1 MMLPPEALVLV
12 GVLPAPR
19 DLEIA
24 RVLGWYR
31 IPLKTAPKNVAVD
44 FLAFYQ
50 TGKFADGKWMIRHF
64 AQVLGH
70 ELVTRAELL
79 RDEPEHARA
88 TEQYYKL
95 QLGALQSLAQP
106 IVSAQW
112 RRITF
117 FYTLG
122 EHLNTASEINELMM
136 GSTER
141 ELLWSALR
149 ERNLPAEK
157 QYQPAPHLP
166 ALDLALLCQL
176 GGLGITIGDSA
187 PQAAAGWQGLH
198 IPSSAVRSDPAGCA
212 DQIAAAVAELS
223 GLKQAPA

>member
-79 RDEPEHARA
+79 RDEPDHVRA
-88 TEQYYKL
+88 NEQYYKL

-106 IVSAQW
+106 IISTQW

-122 EHLNTASEINELMM
+122 EHLNHASEINQLMM

-157 QYQPAPHLP
+157 QYQSAPHLP

-187 PQAAAGWQGLH
+187 PQAAAGWHGLH

-212 DQIAAAVAELS
+212 AQVAAAVAELS
-223 GLKQAPA
+223 GLSELPA

>member
-1 MMLPPEALVLV
+1 MLPPEALVLV

-79 RDEPEHARA
+79 RDEPDHVRA
-88 TEQYYKL
+88 NEQYYKL

-106 IVSAQW
+106 IISTQW

-122 EHLNTASEINELMM
+122 EHLNHASEINELMM

-157 QYQPAPHLP
+157 QYQSGPHLP

-187 PQAAAGWQGLH
+187 PQAAAGWHGLH
-198 IPSSAVRSDPAGCA
+198 IPSSAVRSDPGGCA
-212 DQIAAAVAELS
+212 AQIAAAVADLS
-223 GLKQAPA
+223 GLKQLPA